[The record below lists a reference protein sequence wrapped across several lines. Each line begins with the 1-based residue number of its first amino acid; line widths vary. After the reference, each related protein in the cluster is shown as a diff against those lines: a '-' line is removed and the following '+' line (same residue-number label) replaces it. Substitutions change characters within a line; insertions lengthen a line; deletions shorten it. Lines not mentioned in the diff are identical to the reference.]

1 MNSPGIR
8 FIHRIQGNQAMN
20 TIDNKAL
27 VQHIHDELDKG
38 NGQVFVDSLAD
49 DASWTLEGSTPWSRT
64 YRGKKAIREELL
76 NPLFA
81 QFAGP
86 YVSKTERIIAEGDRV
101 VVLFSGDVPTKAG
114 KRYNNRYCY
123 VYRLEGGKVKE
134 LTEYFDTALVQEAL
148 QPPSAT
154 AATVAA
160 HAG

>member
-1 MNSPGIR
+1 
-8 FIHRIQGNQAMN
+8 MN

-27 VQHIHDELDKG
+27 VRHIHAELDKG
-38 NGQVFVDSLAD
+38 NGSVFVDSLAE
-49 DASWTLEGSTPWSRT
+49 DASWKLEGSTAWSRT
-64 YRGKKAIREELL
+64 YVGKKAIREELL
-76 NPLFA
+76 APLFA

-86 YVSKTERIIAEGDRV
+86 YASKTERIIAESDRV
-101 VVLFSGDVPTKAG
+101 VVLFSGDVSTKAG

-148 QPPSAT
+148 DAPSMQSTPAVVAT
-154 AATVAA
+154 A

>member
-1 MNSPGIR
+1 M
-8 FIHRIQGNQAMN
+8 H

-27 VQHIHDELDKG
+27 VQRIHAELDRG
-38 NGQVFVDSLAD
+38 NGQAFIDSLAD

-64 YRGKKAIREELL
+64 YQGKQAIREELIK
-76 NPLFA
+76 PLFG

-86 YVSKTERIIAEGDRV
+86 YVSKTECIIAEGDRV

-123 VYRLEGGKVKE
+123 VYRLEGGQVKT
-134 LTEYFDTALVQEAL
+134 LTEYFDTALVERAL
-148 QPPSAT
+148 DAPT
-154 AATVAA
+154 A

>member
-1 MNSPGIR
+1 
-8 FIHRIQGNQAMN
+8 MN

-27 VQHIHDELDKG
+27 VQRIHDELDKG

-49 DASWTLEGSTPWSRT
+49 DASWKLEGSTPWSRT

-148 QPPSAT
+148 QPPLAT
-154 AATVAA
+154 AAA

>member
-1 MNSPGIR
+1 M
-8 FIHRIQGNQAMN
+8 H

-27 VQHIHDELDKG
+27 VQRIHDALDTG

-49 DASWTLEGSTPWSRT
+49 DARWTLEGSTPWSRT
-64 YRGKKAIREELL
+64 YEGKKAIRDELL
-76 NPLFA
+76 TPLFA

-86 YVSKTERIIAEGDRV
+86 YVSKTERLIAEGDRV

-123 VYRLEGGKVKE
+123 IYRLEGGKVKE

-148 QPPSAT
+148 DAPCV
-154 AATVAA
+154 TV

>member
-1 MNSPGIR
+1 MNSPGLPV
-8 FIHRIQGNQAMN
+8 HSTAKEKAMN

-27 VQHIHDELDKG
+27 VQHIHAELDKG
-38 NGQVFVDSLAD
+38 NGQAFIDSLAD
-49 DASWTLEGSTPWSRT
+49 DASWTLEGTTPWSRT
-64 YRGKKAIREELL
+64 YAGKAAIREELIA
-76 NPLFA
+76 PLFA
-81 QFAGP
+81 QFAAP

-134 LTEYFDTALVQEAL
+134 LTEYFDTALVQQALEA
-148 QPPSAT
+148 PP
-154 AATVAA
+154 VAA

>member
-1 MNSPGIR
+1 M
-8 FIHRIQGNQAMN
+8 H

-27 VQHIHDELDKG
+27 VQRIHAELDKG
-38 NGQVFVDSLAD
+38 NGQAFIDSLAD

-64 YRGKKAIREELL
+64 YQGKQAIREELIK
-76 NPLFA
+76 PLFG

-86 YVSKTERIIAEGDRV
+86 YVSKTECIIAEGDRV

-123 VYRLEGGKVKE
+123 IYRLEGGKVKE

-148 QPPSAT
+148 EAPPG
-154 AATVAA
+154 AALHA

>member
-1 MNSPGIR
+1 
-8 FIHRIQGNQAMN
+8 MN

-27 VQHIHDELDKG
+27 VQRIHDELDKG
-38 NGQVFVDSLAD
+38 NGQAFVDSLAD
-49 DASWTLEGSTPWSRT
+49 DANWKLEGTTPWSRT

-81 QFAGP
+81 QFAAP

-148 QPPSAT
+148 QAPPVA
-154 AATVAA
+154 VAA

>member
-1 MNSPGIR
+1 M
-8 FIHRIQGNQAMN
+8 H

-27 VQHIHDELDKG
+27 VQRIHAELDKG
-38 NGQVFVDSLAD
+38 NGQAFIDSLAD

-64 YRGKKAIREELL
+64 YQGKQAIREELIK
-76 NPLFA
+76 PLFG

-86 YVSKTERIIAEGDRV
+86 YVSKTECIIAEGDRV

-148 QPPSAT
+148 DAPP
-154 AATVAA
+154 VAP

>member
-1 MNSPGIR
+1 
-8 FIHRIQGNQAMN
+8 MN

-27 VQHIHDELDKG
+27 VQRIHDELDTG

-49 DASWTLEGSTPWSRT
+49 DASWKLEGTTAWSRT

-148 QPPSAT
+148 QAPPAT
-154 AATVAA
+154 AAA

>member
-1 MNSPGIR
+1 
-8 FIHRIQGNQAMN
+8 MN

-27 VQHIHDELDKG
+27 VQHIHAELDKG
-38 NGQVFVDSLAD
+38 NGRVFVDSLAD

-64 YRGKKAIREELL
+64 YQGKQAIRKELL
-76 NPLFA
+76 EPLFA
-81 QFAGP
+81 QFAAP
-86 YVSKTERIIAEGDRV
+86 YVSQTQRIIAEGDRV
-101 VVLFSGDVPTKAG
+101 VVLFSADVPTKAG

-148 QPPSAT
+148 DAPAPMAAVS
-154 AATVAA
+154 AAT

>member
-1 MNSPGIR
+1 MNT
-8 FIHRIQGNQAMN
+8 

-27 VQHIHDELDKG
+27 VQRIHAELDKG

-49 DASWTLEGSTPWSRT
+49 DARWTLEGTTPWSRT
-64 YRGKKAIREELL
+64 YAGKKAIREELL
-76 NPLFA
+76 KPLFA

-123 VYRLEGGKVKE
+123 IYRLEGGQVKE

-148 QPPSAT
+148 DAPSA
-154 AATVAA
+154 VA
-160 HAG
+160 HAGH

>member
-1 MNSPGIR
+1 
-8 FIHRIQGNQAMN
+8 MN
-20 TIDNKAL
+20 TIDSKAL
-27 VQHIHDELDKG
+27 VQRIHDELDKG

-49 DASWTLEGSTPWSRT
+49 DASWKLEGTTPWSRT

-148 QPPSAT
+148 QAPSAT
-154 AATVAA
+154 AAA

>member
-1 MNSPGIR
+1 
-8 FIHRIQGNQAMN
+8 MN

-27 VQHIHDELDKG
+27 VQRIHDELDKG
-38 NGQVFVDSLAD
+38 NGQVFVDGLAD
-49 DASWTLEGSTPWSRT
+49 DASWKLEGSTPWSRT

-123 VYRLEGGKVKE
+123 VYRIEGGKVKE

-148 QPPSAT
+148 QAPSA
-154 AATVAA
+154 AVEA

>member
-1 MNSPGIR
+1 
-8 FIHRIQGNQAMN
+8 MN

-27 VQHIHDELDKG
+27 VQRIHEELDKG

-49 DASWTLEGSTPWSRT
+49 DASWKLEGSTPWSRT

-148 QPPSAT
+148 QPPSAM
-154 AATVAA
+154 AVTVAA

>member
-1 MNSPGIR
+1 
-8 FIHRIQGNQAMN
+8 MN

-27 VQHIHDELDKG
+27 VQRIHDELDKG

-49 DASWTLEGSTPWSRT
+49 DASWKLEGSTAWSRT

-134 LTEYFDTALVQEAL
+134 LTEYFDTALVQEVL
-148 QPPSAT
+148 QAPSAT
-154 AATVAA
+154 AAA

>member
-1 MNSPGIR
+1 
-8 FIHRIQGNQAMN
+8 MN

-49 DASWTLEGSTPWSRT
+49 DASWKLEGTTPWSRT

-148 QPPSAT
+148 QAPSAT

>member
-1 MNSPGIR
+1 
-8 FIHRIQGNQAMN
+8 MN

-27 VQHIHDELDKG
+27 VQRIHDELDKG
-38 NGQVFVDSLAD
+38 NGQVFVDSLAH
-49 DASWTLEGSTPWSRT
+49 DASWKLEGTTPWSRT

-148 QPPSAT
+148 QAPSAT
-154 AATVAA
+154 AAA

>member
-1 MNSPGIR
+1 
-8 FIHRIQGNQAMN
+8 MN

-38 NGQVFVDSLAD
+38 NGQAFVDSLAD
-49 DASWTLEGSTPWSRT
+49 DASWKLEGSTAWSRT

-76 NPLFA
+76 DPLFA
-81 QFAGP
+81 QFAAP
-86 YVSKTERIIAEGDRV
+86 YRSSTERVIAEGDRV

-123 VYRLEGGKVKE
+123 VYQLEGGKVKE

-148 QPPSAT
+148 QPPSAP
-154 AATVAA
+154 A